1 MPILVIAF
9 VVGIVACLLVYA
21 VNETPMK
28 APLPVI
34 LKVAILL
41 IAALVIADRAGLL

>member
-1 MPILVIAF
+1 MSILVIAI
-9 VVGIVACLLVYA
+9 VVVIVAFLLVYA

-34 LKVAILL
+34 LKVVILVG
-41 IAALVIADRAGLL
+41 AALVILSYAGLV